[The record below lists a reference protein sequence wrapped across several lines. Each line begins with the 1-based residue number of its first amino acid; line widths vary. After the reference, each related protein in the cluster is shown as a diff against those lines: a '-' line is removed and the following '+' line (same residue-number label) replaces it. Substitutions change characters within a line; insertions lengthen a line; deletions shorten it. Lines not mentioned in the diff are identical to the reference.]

1 MRSKDFYY
9 GPIRSYL
16 TNMFIIMVG
25 GGVPFTAIII
35 GAIFISNNLNSDTG
49 VALSTLGLIAVA
61 TAIGLIFS
69 LLFARWQI
77 EQAYNAWKVTF
88 EEDWKPKPRYFE
100 KMIQALTIQRDSS
113 PAKQSAE
120 V

>member
-1 MRSKDFYY
+1 M
-9 GPIRSYL
+9 
-16 TNMFIIMVG
+16 
-25 GGVPFTAIII
+25 PFTAILI
-35 GAIFISNNLNSDTG
+35 GAIFISNNLNSDAG

-61 TAIGLIFS
+61 VVVGLTFS

-77 EQAYNAWKVTF
+77 ERAYNAWKATF

-100 KMIQALTIQRDSS
+100 KMIQALTIPGGPS
-113 PAKQSAE
+113 PAKQNAE